1 MPKKSGRG
9 RQDLNL
15 KAPGMKLSGKATKL
29 LSVLGGLHV
38 LDILSRIALLE
49 IPPLWLTIL
58 CRLGASRMDF
68 PRPGKI
74 IPCLCG
80 RIHGFVGL
88 AGQKA
93 YVMNFRRPTKKLL
106 ACLATDVAGLAA
118 ERLPMNFSRPEKSY
132 GLCLAKGNNSR
143 LGVFGCAGSF
153 HYCFPKEN
161 DSPMNFP
168 GLGKIIRP
176 VSGRSA
182 GFDGLDGQ
190 KANMMNFR
198 WAIEKHQACLA
209 TDGAGSRHASQ

>member
-1 MPKKSGRG
+1 M
-9 RQDLNL
+9 
-15 KAPGMKLSGKATKL
+15 
-29 LSVLGGLHV
+29 
-38 LDILSRIALLE
+38 E

-58 CRLGASRMDF
+58 WGLGASRMDF
-68 PRPGKI
+68 PRPGTI

-88 AGQKA
+88 DGQKA

-118 ERLPMNFSRPEKSY
+118 DRLPMNFSRPEKSY
-132 GLCLAKGNNSR
+132 GLCLATGNKSR

-168 GLGKIIRP
+168 GREK
-176 VSGRSA
+176 S
-182 GFDGLDGQ
+182 FGL
-190 KANMMNFR
+190 
-198 WAIEKHQACLA
+198 CLA
-209 TDGAGSRHASQ
+209 GALALTAWMGRRRT